1 MKLISAIHIALEQS
15 KSFNFSF
22 LAKVFLIQNQRNSFF
37 RDWSLKWTYSSWAQV
52 GGDCGLPTYALCG
65 TPPSLK
71 SLNTCIW
78 SRAGT
83 PRQVSSASSSS
94 SCSCARASQIITDCL
109 SGFWQTELLRS
120 HNLCLVC
127 LSMMLPVQIHT
138 LPSRQNRHHRQI
150 LVLVWCP
157 SLVSF
162 SGLALILFKSTSSH
176 DLSMRS
182 GSIFLLDVLTEFFVF
197 NADELCLGGVSILS
211 LPL

>member
-1 MKLISAIHIALEQS
+1 MPFTLLLNRVNLLIFHFWQ
-15 KSFNFSF
+15 KF
-22 LAKVFLIQNQRNSFF
+22 LWYKNQRNSFF

-157 SLVSF
+157 SLVRPWSF
-162 SGLALILFKSTSSH
+162 SSQLQAITRQRGQGQSS
-176 DLSMRS
+176 SWTCWPS
-182 GSIFLLDVLTEFFVF
+182 FS
-197 NADELCLGGVSILS
+197 SS
-211 LPL
+211 LPMSSA